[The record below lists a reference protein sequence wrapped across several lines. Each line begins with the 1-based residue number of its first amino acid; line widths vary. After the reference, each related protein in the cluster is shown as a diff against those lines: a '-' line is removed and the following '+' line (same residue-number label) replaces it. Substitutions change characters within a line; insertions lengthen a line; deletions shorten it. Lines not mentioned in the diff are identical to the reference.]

1 MFKETASC
9 QGIDVSNP
17 SDTSVC
23 LQARHKAA
31 ERPTLGSLWPA
42 AAVALLGL
50 PILVLLA
57 LTSGEG
63 RGQYVVIAA
72 PWVDRAGVAGTVH
85 RAGAGLVA
93 SGFLPNIAV
102 AWSED
107 EGFPAAARA
116 QGVWLVLP
124 TSGFAGCGPAGGGR
138 GR

>member
-9 QGIDVSNP
+9 QRIDVSNP

-93 SGFLPNIAV
+93 SGFLL
-102 AWSED
+102 
-107 EGFPAAARA
+107 RA
-116 QGVWLVLP
+116 IGPTGRLQSLMMLMSPGQNDASVW
-124 TSGFAGCGPAGGGR
+124 
-138 GR
+138 